1 MSVQVSA
8 STVTFG
14 VLGSLEAVDVHGPV
28 DLKGPLHRA
37 VLARLL
43 IARGRVVPLN
53 RLIDDMWDEP
63 PESAVSTIRT
73 VVSGLRRALEP
84 DRPPRAPARLLVTA
98 APGYALRAA
107 SGSVDAWRFEAA
119 VGDSASRLA
128 AGRFE
133 AALSGLDEAL
143 ALWRGPALAEF
154 DDRAWARHEI
164 SRLDEL
170 RLLAVERRAQ
180 AALALGRAA
189 ETVPDLEG
197 QVAEHPW
204 RETAW
209 QLLALALYRS
219 GRQGDALGVLR
230 EARKVLA
237 TELGVDP
244 GRDLQRLEA
253 DILSQAPHLSAA
265 PIPTEAP
272 ATGIEQPIVGRA
284 AELAQLAAAAAGARD
299 RLGLALISGE
309 AGAGKTALAETLT
322 GELAAAGWITA
333 WGRSPEHDGAPAGW
347 PWTEI
352 TTALAAAGHPPPPAV
367 PPAASEDPAT
377 ARFRMHRE
385 AASYLAA
392 VAEGAPVLL
401 VFDDLH
407 RAGEETLSLLA
418 FLAAAP
424 IDRPVLIV
432 VTYRSTEISAALT
445 DALGRFAPA
454 EPARIYLGG
463 LNESEVDRLVRALVG
478 GEPDAATIRAIHRRS
493 GGNPFFVRELTRLF
507 DAEGSEALSGVPAG
521 VRDVIRR
528 RLAALSQQAR
538 TILRQAAVIGRDVDL
553 DLLIPLAGDEEPVLD
568 AVESALLMGFVDEP
582 GPNRLRFTHELI
594 RDTLYEEAPR
604 LRRARWHATI
614 AETIEQLRPGAVESL
629 AHHYFYADDSRA
641 ASRAAHYA
649 KAAAEAA
656 ERRFAPH
663 EAARLWRQA
672 VAAHDR
678 AGIGDARARLE
689 LITGL
694 VRTLAVAG
702 GLEDSRRY
710 RAEAIATADELCDP
724 ELTARVIGA
733 FDVPAIWT
741 RNDDEDVARQVIETT
756 ERTLAALPR
765 DRAEERSRLLS
776 TLALELRGTR
786 AERGHQAAVEA
797 EEIARELDDPALLAF
812 ALNGRFMQS
821 FQRAGLAPQRARIG
835 AELVDLA
842 ERHGLVTF
850 EVLGHLILIQAHC
863 ALAEFAAADAHAA
876 AADRLA
882 QRYEIPL
889 VGVFTDWYAALRLA
903 VSGESE
909 TAEAAYRAAAIRL
922 RGTGMWGVEQGV
934 LPLALLG
941 LRSPDLS
948 EVDWNADWGPYEEW
962 VRPLGLLAAGHRE
975 QAREAA
981 RALPDSPRDLLYEAL
996 LCLEAVLAIGLADRP
1011 MMERV
1016 YELLQPAAGELA
1028 GAGSGLLVLGP
1039 VAQYL
1044 GDLAVA
1050 LDRRE
1055 EAGNHYRQAAVVAR
1069 QAGAPHW
1076 IAAALARLA

>member
-8 STVTFG
+8 SRVAFG
-14 VLGSLEAVDVHGPV
+14 VLGSLEAVGASGPV

-53 RLIDDMWDEP
+53 RLIDDLWDDP
-63 PESAVSTIRT
+63 PESAVGTVRT
-73 VVSGLRRALEP
+73 VVSVLRRALEP
-84 DRPPRAPARLLVTA
+84 DRPPRSPAQLLVTA

-107 SGSVDAWRFEAA
+107 SGSVDAQRFEAA
-119 VGDSASRLA
+119 VGDSASMLA
-128 AGRFE
+128 AGRAD
-133 AALSGLDEAL
+133 AALSTLDQAL

-189 ETVPDLEG
+189 EAVPDLEG
-197 QVAEHPW
+197 QVAEQPW

-253 DILSQAPHLSAA
+253 DILTQAPHLSAA
-265 PIPTEAP
+265 PTA
-272 ATGIEQPIVGRA
+272 ATRADQPVEPPIVGRA
-284 AELAQLAAAAAGARD
+284 AELAQLAAAGARD

-309 AGAGKTALAETLT
+309 AGAGKTALAEALT
-322 GELAAAGWITA
+322 DELAAAGWITA
-333 WGRSPEHDGAPAGW
+333 WGRSPEQDGAPAGW
-347 PWTEI
+347 TWTEV
-352 TTALAAAGHPPPPAV
+352 TTALAAAGHPPPPPV
-367 PPAASEDPAT
+367 PAGEDPAA

-385 AASYLAA
+385 AASYLSA
-392 VAEGAPVLL
+392 VAERAPVLL

-418 FLAAAP
+418 FLASTP
-424 IDRPVLIV
+424 IDRRVLV
-432 VTYRSTEISAALT
+432 VATYRSTEISAELT

-454 EPARIYLGG
+454 EPARVYLGG
-463 LNESEVDRLVRALVG
+463 LSESEVDEFARSVIGREL
-478 GEPDAATIRAIHRRS
+478 DAATIRAIHRRS

-507 DAEGSEALSGVPAG
+507 DAEGSKALSGIPTG

-528 RLAALSQQAR
+528 RLAGLPQPAR
-538 TILRQAAVIGRDVDL
+538 TVLRQAAVVGRDVDL
-553 DLLIPLAGDEEPVLD
+553 DLLVPLAGDEELVLD
-568 AVESALLMGFVDEP
+568 VVESALLMGFVTEP
-582 GPNRLRFTHELI
+582 GPNGLRFTHELI

-604 LRRARWHATI
+604 LRRARWHAAI
-614 AETIEQLRPGAVESL
+614 AETIEQSRPGEVESL
-629 AHHYFYADDSRA
+629 AHHYFHADDRRTAGRA
-641 ASRAAHYA
+641 ARYA

-678 AGIGDARARLE
+678 SESGDALARLD

-694 VRTLAVAG
+694 VRALAVAG
-702 GLEDSRRY
+702 ELDEARQH
-710 RAEAIATADELCDP
+710 RAEAIATADQLGDP

-741 RNDDEDVARQVIETT
+741 RNDDEDVARQVIEAT
-756 ERTLAALPR
+756 ERTLAALPD
-765 DRAEERSRLLS
+765 DRAEARSRLLS

-786 AERGHQAAVEA
+786 TQRGHQAAVEA
-797 EEIARELDDPALLAF
+797 EAIARELADPAMLAF
-812 ALNGRFMQS
+812 ALNGRFMQC

-850 EVLGHLILIQAHC
+850 EVLGRLILIQAHC

-876 AADRLA
+876 AAARLG
-882 QRYEIPL
+882 QRHEIPL
-889 VGVFTDWYAALRLA
+889 VGVFTEWYAALRLA
-903 VSGESE
+903 VSGDSG
-909 TAEAAYRAAAIRL
+909 APAAYRAAAIRL
-922 RGTGMWGVEQGV
+922 RGTGMTGVEQGV

-941 LRSPDLS
+941 LRLPDLS
-948 EVDWNADWGPYEEW
+948 EMDWNADWGPYEDW
-962 VRPLGLLAAGHRE
+962 VRPLRLLAAGHRE
-975 QAREAA
+975 QAVEAA
-981 RALPDSPRDLLYEAL
+981 RAMPDSHRDLLYEAH
-996 LCLEAVLAIGLADRP
+996 LCLEAVLAIGLADRE
-1011 MMERV
+1011 MMARV
-1016 YELLQPAAGELA
+1016 YELLQPAEGELA

-1044 GDLAVA
+1044 GDLAAA

-1055 EAGNHYRQAAVVAR
+1055 AAGNHYRQAEAVAR

-1076 IAAALARLA
+1076 IAAARARLA

>member
-8 STVTFG
+8 SRVTFG
-14 VLGSLEAVDVHGPV
+14 VLGPLEAVGASGPV

-43 IARGRVVPLN
+43 IARGRVVPLT
-53 RLIDDMWDEP
+53 RLIDDLWDDP
-63 PESAVSTIRT
+63 PESAVGTVRT
-73 VVSGLRRALEP
+73 VVSSLRRALEP
-84 DRPPRAPARLLVTA
+84 DRPPRSPARLLVTA

-107 SGSVDAWRFEAA
+107 SGSVDAQRFEAA
-119 VGDSASRLA
+119 VGDSASMLA
-128 AGRFE
+128 AGR
-133 AALSGLDEAL
+133 ADTALSTLDEVL

-189 ETVPDLEG
+189 EAVPDLEG

-265 PIPTEAP
+265 PVPAEAP
-272 ATGIEQPIVGRA
+272 ASADQPVEPPIVGRA
-284 AELAQLAAAAAGARD
+284 AELAQLAAAGARG

-309 AGAGKTALAETLT
+309 AGAGKTALAEALT
-322 GELAAAGWITA
+322 DELAAAGWITA
-333 WGRSPEHDGAPAGW
+333 WGRSPEQDGAPAGW

-352 TTALAAAGHPPPPAV
+352 TTALAAAGHPPPV
-367 PPAASEDPAT
+367 PPAAGEDPAA
-377 ARFRMHRE
+377 ARFRMHRA
-385 AASYLAA
+385 AASYLSA
-392 VAEGAPVLL
+392 VAERAPVLL

-418 FLAAAP
+418 FLATTP
-424 IDRPVLIV
+424 VDRRVLV
-432 VTYRSTEISAALT
+432 VATYRSTEISAALT

-454 EPARIYLGG
+454 EPTRVYLGG
-463 LNESEVDRLVRALVG
+463 LAETEVDELARAVTGREL
-478 GEPDAATIRAIHRRS
+478 DAATTRAIHRRS

-507 DAEGSEALSGVPAG
+507 DAEGSKALSGVPAG

-528 RLAALSQQAR
+528 RLAGLPQPAR
-538 TILRQAAVIGRDVDL
+538 TVLRQAAVVGRDVDL
-553 DLLIPLAGDEEPVLD
+553 DLLVPLAGDEDLVLD
-568 AVESALLMGFVDEP
+568 VVESALLMGFVAEP

-604 LRRARWHATI
+604 LRRARWHAAI
-614 AETIEQLRPGAVESL
+614 AETIEQLRPGEVESL
-629 AHHYFYADDSRA
+629 AHHYFHADDRRTAGRA
-641 ASRAAHYA
+641 ARYA

-672 VAAHDR
+672 IAAHDHS
-678 AGIGDARARLE
+678 GSGDARARLG

-694 VRTLAVAG
+694 VRALAVAG
-702 GLEDSRRY
+702 GLDEARRH
-710 RAEAIATADELCDP
+710 RAEAIAAADELGDP
-724 ELTARVIGA
+724 DLTARVIGA

-741 RNDDEDVARQVIETT
+741 RNDDEDVARQVIEAT
-756 ERTLAALPR
+756 ERTLAALP
-765 DRAEERSRLLS
+765 DGRAEARSQLLS

-786 AERGHQAAVEA
+786 AQRGHEAAAEA
-797 EEIARELDDPALLAF
+797 EAIARELDDPALIAF
-812 ALNGRFMQS
+812 ALNGRFMQC

-835 AELVDLA
+835 AELVELA

-850 EVLGHLILIQAHC
+850 EVLGRLILIQAHC
-863 ALAEFAAADAHAA
+863 ALAEFAAADEHAA

-882 QRYEIPL
+882 QRHEIPL
-889 VGVFTDWYAALRLA
+889 VGVFTEWYAALRLA
-903 VSGESE
+903 VSGESAG
-909 TAEAAYRAAAIRL
+909 AEAAYRAATIRL
-922 RGTGMWGVEQGV
+922 RGTGMRGVEQGA

-941 LRSPDLS
+941 LRLPDLS
-948 EVDWNADWGPYEEW
+948 EVDWNADWGPYEDW

-975 QAREAA
+975 QARDAA
-981 RALPDSPRDLLYEAL
+981 RALPDSPRDLLYEAR

-1011 MMERV
+1011 MMARV

-1044 GDLAVA
+1044 GDLAAA

-1055 EAGNHYRQAAVVAR
+1055 AAGNHYRQAAAVAR

-1076 IAAALARLA
+1076 IAAARARLT

>member
-8 STVTFG
+8 SRVTFG
-14 VLGSLEAVDVHGPV
+14 VLGPLEAVGASGPV

-53 RLIDDMWDEP
+53 RLIDDLWDDP
-63 PESAVSTIRT
+63 PESAVGTVRT
-73 VVSGLRRALEP
+73 VVSALRRALEP
-84 DRPPRAPARLLVTA
+84 DRPPRSPARLLVTA

-107 SGSVDAWRFEAA
+107 SGSVDAQRFEAA
-119 VGDSASRLA
+119 VGDSASMLA
-128 AGRFE
+128 AGRAD
-133 AALSGLDEAL
+133 AALSTLGQAL

-154 DDRAWARHEI
+154 DDRSWARHEI

-189 ETVPDLEG
+189 EAVPDLEG
-197 QVAEHPW
+197 QVAEQPW

-253 DILSQAPHLSAA
+253 DILTQAPRLSAA
-265 PIPTEAP
+265 PTA
-272 ATGIEQPIVGRA
+272 ATGADQPVEPPIVGRA
-284 AELAQLAAAAAGARD
+284 AELAQLAAAGARD
-299 RLGLALISGE
+299 RLVLALISGE
-309 AGAGKTALAETLT
+309 AGVGKTALAEALT

-333 WGRSPEHDGAPAGW
+333 WGRSPEQDGAPAGW
-347 PWTEI
+347 PWTEV
-352 TTALAAAGHPPPPAV
+352 TTALAAAGHPPPPPV
-367 PPAASEDPAT
+367 PAGEDPAA

-385 AASYLAA
+385 AASYLSA
-392 VAEGAPVLL
+392 VAERAPVLL

-418 FLAAAP
+418 FLAATP
-424 IDRPVLIV
+424 IDRRVLV
-432 VTYRSTEISAALT
+432 VATYRSTEISAALT

-454 EPARIYLGG
+454 EPTRVYLGG
-463 LNESEVDRLVRALVG
+463 LTESEVDELARAVIGREL
-478 GEPDAATIRAIHRRS
+478 DAATIRAIHRRS

-507 DAEGSEALSGVPAG
+507 DAEGSKALSGIPAG

-528 RLAALSQQAR
+528 RLAGLPQSAR
-538 TILRQAAVIGRDVDL
+538 TILRQAAVVGRDVDL
-553 DLLIPLAGDEEPVLD
+553 DLLVPLAGDEELVLD
-568 AVESALLMGFVDEP
+568 VVESALLMGFVTEP

-604 LRRARWHATI
+604 LRRARWHAAI
-614 AETIEQLRPGAVESL
+614 AETIEQSRPGEVESL
-629 AHHYFYADDSRA
+629 AHHYFHADDRRTAGRA
-641 ASRAAHYA
+641 ARYA

-678 AGIGDARARLE
+678 SGSGDARARLD

-694 VRTLAVAG
+694 VRALAVAG
-702 GLEDSRRY
+702 GLDEARRH
-710 RAEAIATADELCDP
+710 RAEAIAAADELGDP

-741 RNDDEDVARQVIETT
+741 RNDDEDVARQVVEAT
-756 ERTLAALPR
+756 ERTLAALPD
-765 DRAEERSRLLS
+765 DRAEARSRLLS

-786 AERGHQAAVEA
+786 TQRGHQSAVEA
-797 EEIARELDDPALLAF
+797 EAIARELADPALLAF
-812 ALNGRFMQS
+812 ALNGRFMQC

-850 EVLGHLILIQAHC
+850 EVLGRLILIQAHC

-876 AADRLA
+876 AAARLG
-882 QRYEIPL
+882 QRHEIPL
-889 VGVFTDWYAALRLA
+889 VGVFTEWYAALRLA
-903 VSGESE
+903 VSGDSG
-909 TAEAAYRAAAIRL
+909 ASAAYRSAAIRL
-922 RGTGMWGVEQGV
+922 RGTGMTGVEQGV

-941 LRSPDLS
+941 LRLPDLS
-948 EVDWNADWGPYEEW
+948 EVDWNADWGPYEDW

-975 QAREAA
+975 QAVEATWA
-981 RALPDSPRDLLYEAL
+981 MPESPRDLLYEAR
-996 LCLEAVLAIGLADRP
+996 LCLEAVLAIGLADRE
-1011 MMERV
+1011 MMARV
-1016 YELLQPAAGELA
+1016 YELLQPAEGELA

-1044 GDLAVA
+1044 GDLAAA

-1055 EAGNHYRQAAVVAR
+1055 AAGNHYRQAEAVAR

-1076 IAAALARLA
+1076 IAAARARLA